1 MTTSALYARYSS
13 EEQRATSI
21 EDQLRNA
28 RALAERN
35 GDADLAIYSDA
46 GISGTRTDRPD
57 FVRLLRDCQAGII
70 TRLYVDDLYR
80 LTRAED
86 MPQLMARFKFWGV
99 QIRSCDGY
107 DSTRADA
114 KIMAWTRGLIGNMY
128 LEVLAKNVHR
138 SQTGA
143 VARGCHA
150 GGMPYGYDTIP
161 ADPRDDDAGRK
172 LVVIDHEAQIV
183 REIFQKY
190 SEGWNCGQI
199 AYDLNARGIPS
210 PRGSSWDL
218 AGIYGH
224 PVKGT
229 GILNNEIYIG
239 RYIWNRSQWIKNPDT
254 GKRKRVER
262 PREEW
267 HIVDHPE
274 LRIVQDDV
282 WRAVKNRQAGNRNA
296 ERVRRGRPASSL
308 FGGLLRC
315 GLCGGPVVVVDGY
328 RYGCNHAKMR
338 GPSVCTGLRIDKKRT
353 DAALLAHLREHLLS
367 PGAITALQASVRE
380 QLRAR
385 TTDRDLRLVRA
396 RTRLPEVRKEIANLT
411 ESLAKIGYSDALLS
425 RLQKAEAERAEL
437 EKLLEETPP
446 DTVVQMIPRL
456 LERYRAAIEAPGE
469 ILQREPQKAR
479 QALRAIMGE
488 IKLEPAQGGTWARL
502 SGLYA
507 GLVAVADKTGSGAVI
522 HHLSAPVRVW
532 IPDRD
537 KLKNS

>member
-1 MTTSALYARYSS
+1 MTAALYARYSS

-35 GDADLAIYSDA
+35 GDTDLAVYSDA
-46 GISGTRTDRPD
+46 GISGTRMDRPD

-99 QIRSCDGY
+99 EVRSCDGF
-107 DSTRADA
+107 DSTREDA

-161 ADPRDDDAGRK
+161 ADPHDADAGRK
-172 LVVIDHEAQIV
+172 LVIVEAEAQIV
-183 REIFQKY
+183 RDIFQKY
-190 SEGWNCGQI
+190 ADGWNCGQI
-199 AYDLNARGIPS
+199 AHALNACKIPS

-267 HIVDHPE
+267 RIVDHPE
-274 LRIVQDDV
+274 LRIVPDDV
-282 WRAVKNRQAGNRNA
+282 WRAVKARQAGNRNS
-296 ERVRRGRPASSL
+296 ERPRRGRPTRSL

-315 GLCGGPVVVVDGY
+315 GHCGGPVVVVDGY

-338 GPSVCTGLRIDKKRT
+338 GPSVCRGMRVDKKRT

-367 PGAITALQASVRE
+367 PGAIAALQARVRE
-380 QLRAR
+380 RLREN
-385 TTDRDLRLVRA
+385 TTDRDAKIVRA
-396 RTRLPEVRKEIANLT
+396 RRRLPEVEKEIANLT
-411 ESLAKIGYSDALLS
+411 ESLAVIGYSDALLG
-425 RLQKAEAERAEL
+425 RLQKAEAERHELDRILAEV
-437 EKLLEETPP
+437 PP

-456 LERYRAAIEAPGE
+456 LERYRAAIEAPADV
-469 ILQREPQKAR
+469 LSKEPQKAR

-488 IKLEPAQGGTWARL
+488 IVLEPAQDGTWARL
-502 SGLYA
+502 SGLYG
-507 GLVAVADKTGSGAVI
+507 GLIAVADKTGSGAVI
-522 HHLSAPVRVW
+522 HHLSANSGSVW
-532 IPDRD
+532 IP
-537 KLKNS
+537 L